1 MEDGRWKLE
10 VGSWELASFRFEEVE
25 LLLKELSEAFGVSGC
40 EDEVRRL
47 IIEAIKDHVDEYR
60 VDSIGN
66 LIALKKGTGESE
78 LKVMLAAHMDEVGL
92 MITHIEKDG
101 SLRFRPVGG
110 IDDRILLSKV
120 VLIGKDRLRGV
131 IGVKPIHLLKKE
143 ERKQV
148 VKVDQM
154 AIDIGAKNQEEAE
167 KAVKIGDYAIFATDF
182 CPLTE
187 DGLRTVK
194 GKAFD
199 DRAGCAVL
207 IELLKERYPFD
218 LYPVFTVQEEVGLRG
233 ARVAAYAIE
242 PDVALAL
249 EGTICDDMPK
259 KKDVSPTTELGAGPA
274 ITLMDRSFI
283 ADRGLVK
290 LLVETAEE
298 QGTPYQ
304 FKQPGVGG
312 TDAGAIHLAKEGV
325 PSATVSVPCRYIH
338 SPACLLSLTDLENTV
353 KLMTKAL
360 PKVRDLTLKGV

>member
-1 MEDGRWKLE
+1 M
-10 VGSWELASFRFEEVE
+10 V
-25 LLLKELSEAFGVSGC
+25 LKELSEAFGVSGC
-40 EDEVRRL
+40 EDEVRGV

-60 VDSIGN
+60 VDSMGN
-66 LIALKKGTGESE
+66 LIALKRGTGESE
-78 LKVMLAAHMDEVGL
+78 LKVMVAAHTDEVGL
-92 MITHIEKDG
+92 MITHFEENG

-120 VLIGKDRLRGV
+120 VLIGQDRLPGV
-131 IGVKPIHLLKKE
+131 IGVKPVHLLKEKE
-143 ERKQV
+143 RRQV

-182 CPLTE
+182 RQLTE

-207 IELLKERYPFD
+207 IEVLKERYPFD

-233 ARVAAYAIE
+233 ARVAAYAVE
-242 PDVALAL
+242 PDVAFVL

-259 KKDVSPTTELGAGPA
+259 KKDVSPSTRLGAGPA
-274 ITLMDRSFI
+274 ITIMDRSFI
-283 ADRGLVK
+283 ADRGLVQ

-298 QGTPYQ
+298 LGIPYQ
-304 FKQPGVGG
+304 FKQPGIGG
-312 TDAGAIHLAKEGV
+312 TDAGAIHLAREGI

-338 SPACLLSLTDLENTV
+338 SPVCLLSLEDFENTV
-353 KLMTKAL
+353 RLMKGALGKL
-360 PKVRDLTLKGV
+360 VIRRFVDS

>member
-1 MEDGRWKLE
+1 
-10 VGSWELASFRFEEVE
+10 
-25 LLLKELSEAFGVSGC
+25 LLLRELSEAFGVSGC
-40 EDEVRRL
+40 EDEVRGV
-47 IIEAIKDHVDEYR
+47 IIEAIKDDVDEYR

-66 LIALKKGTGESE
+66 LIALKRGMGESE
-78 LKVMLAAHMDEVGL
+78 LKVMVAAHMDEVGL
-92 MITHIEKDG
+92 MITHIEEG
-101 SLRFRPVGG
+101 SGTIRFRPVGG

-120 VLIGKDRLRGV
+120 VLIGKDRVPGV
-131 IGVKPIHLLKKE
+131 IGVKPVHLLKEE

-154 AIDIGAKNQEEAE
+154 AIDIGAKSREEAE
-167 KAVKIGDYAIFATDF
+167 KAVKVGDYAIFATEF

-207 IELLKERYPFD
+207 IEVLKERYPFD

-242 PDVALAL
+242 PDVAFAL
-249 EGTICDDMPK
+249 EGTICDDTPK
-259 KKDVSPTTELGAGPA
+259 KKDVSPTTKLGAGPA
-274 ITLMDRSFI
+274 ITIMDRSFI

-298 QGTPYQ
+298 LDIPYQ
-304 FKQPGVGG
+304 FKQPGLGG
-312 TDAGAIHLAKEGV
+312 TDAGAIHLVKEGV

-338 SPACLLSLTDLENTV
+338 SPACLLSLEDFENTV
-353 KLMTKAL
+353 RLMKA
-360 PKVRDLTLKGV
+360 TLGRLAARRFVNS